1 MVNVTRR
8 HVINEPNVTETD
20 QDEDDEM
27 NRGVDSKETRRSN

>member
-8 HVINEPNVTETD
+8 QVINEPNVTETD
-20 QDEDDEM
+20 QDEDDEI

>member
-8 HVINEPNVTETD
+8 QVINEPNVTEID